1 MRKLAFVMAWAVPAA
16 AQAGGIFVGETGPQA
31 QERGGAFVA
40 KADDPTALLLNPAG
54 LMKARSG
61 ELFLGSNLAVY
72 SLKYRR
78 SGTYENQPDR
88 TTQPPYVGQAFDEM
102 SGASGPQP
110 LPALAVTYHL
120 PGLPLAVGAGVFA
133 PNAFPGRDFKCNVDE
148 NCVTTANGAPAPQ
161 RYDIISQEAVI
172 ILPSLGVAWRILPE
186 LDVGVRVAWGFGKIR
201 ARSFTWGI
209 RNLEEDPTK
218 DGDFLV
224 DVSDGFIPQ
233 IQLGVLFRPTE
244 FLEIGAQWTS
254 GLSLEGKGT
263 GEARLGAN
271 VSPFGQAMLVPVDD
285 VVAVCDKGGTASQL
299 KACVT
304 TKIPQFATLGARYVF
319 RDGAGAEKA
328 DVELDLRWENWRSLP
343 DPGGERHGPSHGR
356 PGVRLRHGAAVMD
369 ARRHGREG
377 AVHPDAGRRLRAV
390 VAARRCRRR
399 VRDRA
404 RADRD
409 GRRHH
414 RGQPRAARSGAAG
427 VPVQFPDV
435 LPHERRDVQLELLP
449 RIARGHGEVLT
460 SARGP
465 CGRDTACAPASTRS
479 LLISENTQVL
489 AGMEDA
495 KPPREKEVS
504 MFGAALAFLLIAI
517 VAGVLGFGGIAA
529 TAAGFAKVVFVVAL
543 VLAVVGFVL
552 GRRSA

>member
-328 DVELDLRWENWRSLP
+328 DVELDLRWENWSAASDTLVVVDAKDDTIGLNIQPSLIRHGFKDVFVARLGGHYQIPVGSDTVHLMAGLAFDSATAPLSWTRVDMDGKERFTLTLGAAYELSWLRVDVGAGFVIEPERTVTDVAITGDNRVQP
-343 DPGGERHGPSHGR
+343 DPVQPGFPSNFQTYSPMNAGTYNSSYFLASL
-356 PGVRLRHGAAVMD
+356 GV
-369 ARRHGREG
+369 
-377 AVHPDAGRRLRAV
+377 
-390 VAARRCRRR
+390 
-399 VRDRA
+399 
-404 RADRD
+404 
-409 GRRHH
+409 
-414 RGQPRAARSGAAG
+414 
-427 VPVQFPDV
+427 
-435 LPHERRDVQLELLP
+435 
-449 RIARGHGEVLT
+449 
-460 SARGP
+460 
-465 CGRDTACAPASTRS
+465 TA
-479 LLISENTQVL
+479 
-489 AGMEDA
+489 
-495 KPPREKEVS
+495 K
-504 MFGAALAFLLIAI
+504 F
-517 VAGVLGFGGIAA
+517 
-529 TAAGFAKVVFVVAL
+529 
-543 VLAVVGFVL
+543 
-552 GRRSA
+552 